1 MIHQGVPFTDAS
13 AVVTRVISADRGLG
27 PATNATAKSW
37 LEAEPAETERAL
49 LQLPAVAQAVVR
61 VSGTGANAALV
72 AYVVPRGPDL
82 DYDDL
87 RSQLRLTL
95 PEYLVPSR
103 FVRLGR
109 LPLNAHGKVDEGALV
124 KWAPESRHRSTG
136 TMDEAERTVAEMAM
150 TILRADWDIGPSDN
164 FLDDLGGTSLGL
176 IRLLSA
182 IEQRSGRQLEVR
194 LALQDITIA
203 GLAKLLRPEAEGGT
217 SLPVIGEATGGSLDL
232 VPLFIV
238 HVYVGSALNHRRLAP
253 HLRSERV
260 VPIEVHGAS
269 RHDRSD
275 QGASSVREL
284 AAEVL
289 AQIKTVQPRG
299 PYLLGGHSAGGMV
312 GFEVARQLG
321 VLGEEVLDLL
331 VIDAPVTRSRLD
343 HVWAEWALNWPELRD
358 ASPRELAAML
368 KGILTSR
375 FRRRATDAHLPVGP
389 NVERATRQVNVA
401 FSHYRPSSYRGRLT
415 LLWTDHGQRMA
426 RGRADLGW
434 TALIDGPIDSRHI
447 PGTHN
452 GIFLGDN
459 AAALGAEVD
468 RFATDARK
476 RVADRRDADG

>member
-1 MIHQGVPFTDAS
+1 MIHQRVPIRDAA
-13 AVVTRVISADRGLG
+13 AVGSRVIPADRGLG
-27 PATNATAKSW
+27 PATDATATFW
-37 LEAEPAETERAL
+37 LQAEPAETEHAL

-87 RSQLRLTL
+87 RAQLRLTL

-109 LPLNAHGKVDEGALV
+109 LPLNANGKVDEGELV
-124 KWAPESRHRSTG
+124 KRAPESRHGSTA

-150 TILRADWDIGPSDN
+150 NILRADWDIGPSDN
-164 FLDDLGGTSLGL
+164 FLDDLGGTSLSL

-194 LALQDITIA
+194 FALQDITIA
-203 GLAKLLRPEAEGGT
+203 GLANLLRPEAEGGP
-217 SLPVIGEATGGSLDL
+217 SLPVIGAAEGGSPDV
-232 VPLFIV
+232 VPLFMV
-238 HVYVGSALNHRRLAP
+238 HVYVGSALNHRRLAR
-253 HLRSERV
+253 HLSSECV
-260 VPIEVHGAS
+260 VPIEVHGGS
-269 RHDRSD
+269 RHDRFD

-284 AAEVL
+284 ATHVL
-289 AQIKTVQPRG
+289 EQIRTVRPQG

-312 GFEVARQLG
+312 AFEVARQLG

-343 HVWAEWALNWPELRD
+343 RVWAEWALNWPELRD
-358 ASPRELAAML
+358 ASPRELAGML

-375 FRRRATDAHLPVGP
+375 LRRRATDGQLAVGP

-401 FSHYRPSSYRGRLT
+401 FSHYRPTSYRGRMT

-426 RGRADLGW
+426 RGRAALGW
-434 TALIDGPIDSRHI
+434 TALIDGPIDCRHVT
-447 PGTHN
+447 GTHN
-452 GIFLGDN
+452 GIFVGDN

-468 RFATDARK
+468 RFATGARK
-476 RVADRRDADG
+476 RVAGRRDAAG